1 MRNTELEHLKIGI
14 IGAGNLGTA
23 IAARL
28 IKMEHE
34 VMLSFSRDLEKLKV
48 TAESLGTPAGAPSKL
63 WSSAISSFSLHH
75 GQ

>member
-48 TAESLGTPAGAPSKL
+48 TAGSLGALAGRRRKL